1 MFVVGFTKMHILGV
15 YSKFGILLL
24 LMAVT
29 GCRFDKFQWDL
40 LLLWP
45 LPLQDVLFLS
55 TVTGN
60 PPGGSAWRQGIR
72 LADAPGGCAWRKRQ
86 ADPPGGCM
94 NRVADQ
100 NGPAQASRN
109 PGCG

>member
-29 GCRFDKFQWDL
+29 GCRFDQFQWDL

-45 LPLQDVLFLS
+45 LPLAKHLIL
-55 TVTGN
+55 GE
-60 PPGGSAWRQGIR
+60 SAWRMR
-72 LADAPGGCAWRKRQ
+72 LADAPGGSAWRIRL
-86 ADPPGGCM
+86 ADMPQQSDFGFSEF
-94 NRVADQ
+94 
-100 NGPAQASRN
+100 GPQ
-109 PGCG
+109 PWIQC